1 MPPCKWPLPDLSPC
15 QPLTHTPTGWLT
27 TVGPGSFIVF
37 QRLNRFY
44 KTFLILSGLTSAL
57 SAGVLQFQE
66 FHPTLTPLQKI
77 AEGFIVSSTAAAVI
91 SAMLGTMLLFRYE
104 GYTSCTRKDLAL
116 AWSPLVMLDWSI
128 LAFLA
133 GLVTWYKDK
142 NPGWRADLV
151 GITVGVGLVYTFF
164 VSIDMV
170 SWRLTLSWW

>member
-1 MPPCKWPLPDLSPC
+1 LHIFYVQKISIPDLTN
-15 QPLTHTPTGWLT
+15 Q
-27 TVGPGSFIVF
+27 
-37 QRLNRFY
+37 Q
-44 KTFLILSGLTSAL
+44 
-57 SAGVLQFQE
+57 
-66 FHPTLTPLQKI
+66 FHPTRTQLQRI

-151 GITVGVGLVYTFF
+151 GVTVGVGLVYTLW
-164 VSIDMV
+164 VSVDMYFTIKRPGGLGKDDPFADGIDGTPKAV
-170 SWRLTLSWW
+170 EESGLGNEEQLDDKLNSQRQDVDRE